1 MSGVAETIWSIIAVV
16 GGILMVVV
24 ILYFLLTGHGDREKE
39 AAREYYDEH
48 GYWPD
53 EAPSRGH

>member
-1 MSGVAETIWSIIAVV
+1 MMSGVAETIWSIIAVV

-39 AAREYYDEH
+39 EAAREYFDEH
-48 GYWPD
+48 GHWPD
-53 EAPSRGH
+53 EAPSR

>member
-1 MSGVAETIWSIIAVV
+1 MVETVWSIIAVA

-24 ILYFLLTGHGDREKE
+24 ILYFLVTGKDDRERDE
-39 AAREYYDEH
+39 DARRFYDEH

-53 EAPSRGH
+53 EPSPP